1 MIILESSSDLI
12 NSIHLLV
19 REWFTLNPTEPL
31 KTAVKVATIAGA
43 VVTVVTTL
51 STKTGP
57 WLAAKLKTRSISRHL
72 GPEFTVA
79 GIHRSVRYYIRA
91 LCQDLDPA
99 GAEEPRLVYGVQ
111 EKLFEALDKVLTH
124 PTEHHF
130 IFLLADSGMGK
141 TSALIN
147 YYARHLRRIRK
158 PFKLF
163 LIPLGIPDAD
173 ERIAKITDRAGSVL
187 FLDALDED
195 TLAMVDHVER
205 LRTLLSL
212 TRDFERVLISCRT
225 QFFSKDEEIPKEAGK
240 IKVGARA
247 AGEPAEYY
255 FHKIYLSPFNDNQVA
270 KYLKRRYPIWRR
282 GRRKKAH
289 AIVEKIPNLTVRP
302 MLLAHV
308 DDIVQ
313 SDRNIHYSYQLYEEM
328 VDAWLKRE
336 QGFIQKT
343 DDLRQFS
350 ELLAVDL
357 YLNRRSRGSE
367 RIKRAQLVSL
377 AQEWGISLE
386 DWSLSG
392 RSLLNRDADGNY
404 KFAHR
409 SIMEYLFVA
418 RFLEGEGKC
427 LDEEWTDQMIDFYME
442 ILQDNEEDCFR
453 CARSILS
460 TLTEGAFTSRGRR
473 LFDVILRESM
483 SNDFNR
489 WFTAKMLLGRLCF
502 EMLNPDRSSDMYMSI
517 SLIEKLATPEVGIPS
532 SVESVSLT
540 ESLFKIQVYIRDGD
554 DVPRVIFND
563 TQFEERHF
571 PLVDVLEDSELPNW
585 DDYPHMMIELN
596 GHVIGSLTFDFGLL
610 TERRPVITKKR
621 WEALEKILN
630 PNKSSRKKRVA
641 VDRFTDEAKMVLRE
655 ASRIAHLS
663 GAASVEPPHLLRALI
678 IVNRTMFKQIFS
690 LRSAHIEQI
699 YKSLLATNP
708 VFESDHQQEIA
719 QNRNRKVLQRQLAG
733 KLRRIVSE
741 ANSERT
747 AYGEANI
754 EWKHLL
760 LALLTANYER
770 ISLSNDEMLS
780 RLAFYGVDYVR
791 AKAFFDNRDSG

>member
-1 MIILESSSDLI
+1 MMILESSSDLI
-12 NSIHLLV
+12 NSIYILV

-31 KTAVKVATIAGA
+31 KTAVKVATIAGS

-79 GIHRSVRYYIRA
+79 GIHRSIRYYISA
-91 LCQDLDPA
+91 MCQDLDPA

-124 PTEHHF
+124 STEHNF

-147 YYARHLRRIRK
+147 YYARHLRRFRK

-195 TLAMVDHVER
+195 TLAMVDHAER

-225 QFFSKDEEIPKEAGK
+225 QFFSKDEEIPKETGK
-240 IKVGARA
+240 IKLSPRA
-247 AGEPAEYY
+247 AGESAEYY
-255 FHKIYLSPFNDNQVA
+255 FHKIYLSPFNEDQVT

-289 AIVEKIPNLTVRP
+289 AIVKKIPNLTVRP

-313 SDRNIHYSYQLYEEM
+313 SDRNIQYSYQLYEEM
-328 VDAWLKRE
+328 IDAWLKRE

-343 DDLRQFS
+343 DDLRQLS
-350 ELLAVDL
+350 EMLAVDL
-357 YLNRRSRGSE
+357 YLKRASRGSE
-367 RIKRAQLVSL
+367 RIKRSDLVGL
-377 AQEWGISLE
+377 ARQWGIPLE
-386 DWSLSG
+386 DWKLSG

-418 RFLEGEGKC
+418 RFLKGEGKC

-442 ILQDNEEDCFR
+442 ILEHNELAGFR
-453 CARSILS
+453 AARHILPKFDKGVV
-460 TLTEGAFTSRGRR
+460 TQFNRSRGRR
-473 LFDVILRESM
+473 LFDLILSISRS
-483 SNDFNR
+483 SNLSRRYQAQRLF
-489 WFTAKMLLGRLCF
+489 AMLCF
-502 EMLNPDRSSDMYMSI
+502 EMLNPEHSQDMYMAI
-517 SLIEKLATPEVGIPS
+517 NLTEAFGATEA
-532 SVESVSLT
+532 SVS
-540 ESLFKIQVYIRDGD
+540 SLDSVSSDGMNKIQAFSLNNEDLPTVTFHQTMLHPLSITNVIWDGFRQM
-554 DVPRVIFND
+554 V
-563 TQFEERHF
+563 
-571 PLVDVLEDSELPNW
+571 
-585 DDYPHMMIELN
+585 IELN
-596 GHVIGSLTFDFGLL
+596 GHVIGSLSFNFSTPR
-610 TERRPVITKKR
+610 ERRPVITEKR
-621 WEALEKILN
+621 WDTLETLLN
-630 PNKSSRKKRVA
+630 PNKLSYQESA
-641 VDRFTDEAKMVLRE
+641 VDDSFTNE
-655 ASRIAHLS
+655 ASIVLHEFSR
-663 GAASVEPPHLLRALI
+663 AARLAVSEEPSHLLYALI
-678 IVNRTMFKQIFS
+678 ITDEPLFAHIFFLHSLQLRQLYELLS
-690 LRSAHIEQI
+690 LRNSKGHSGQ
-699 YKSLLATNP
+699 
-708 VFESDHQQEIA
+708 
-719 QNRNRKVLQRQLAG
+719 
-733 KLRRIVSE
+733 RRISTKNQSRSMSHPYSGWT
-741 ANSERT
+741 ADLLNYAERERV
-747 AYGEANI
+747 AGRDAKI
-754 EWKHLL
+754 AWKHLL
-760 LALLTANYER
+760 LAFL
-770 ISLSNDEMLS
+770 SLPDEMYS
-780 RLAFYGVDYVR
+780 YLAAFGVDYPR
-791 AKAFFDNRDSG
+791 AKAFFENRDR